1 MVLDSLS
8 VVGGAVEGLVVSAD
22 APGSGPAPQA
32 ARTSMTAR
40 SMFLRIRL
48 VIKDRTPPTL
58 TGFRLFANPL
68 GSCMVLAGLE
78 GSLSTRGGCIVETML
93 DSSGDP
99 A

>member
-8 VVGGAVEGLVVSAD
+8 VVGGAVEGAMVST
-22 APGSGPAPQA
+22 APDSDPAPQA

>member
-1 MVLDSLS
+1 
-8 VVGGAVEGLVVSAD
+8 
-22 APGSGPAPQA
+22 
-32 ARTSMTAR
+32 
-40 SMFLRIRL
+40 MFLRIRL